1 MRSIRV
7 AFADASL
14 CIDMEVWQQQFFRKV
29 ERLRVM
35 KNKTFYSAFQGSPK
49 GLPAHYGSFLNGF
62 AWSSRWRATC
72 KKGRGCNTSKWFTGP
87 ESVSL

>member
-29 ERLRVM
+29 EERKFM
-35 KNKTFYSAFQGSPK
+35 KNKTFSSAFQGSPK
-49 GLPAHYGSFLNGF
+49 ALPAHYAPFPNGS
-62 AWSSRWRATC
+62 A
-72 KKGRGCNTSKWFTGP
+72 
-87 ESVSL
+87 